1 MVHRFLVGLPVP
13 WFRGTMLPTSRVPLT
28 TSEIC
33 DSLSQNTKG
42 SPPLVLPDLLLFG
55 GWHLPRNDFTNSRYD
70 YNEIYSGSSKDERG
84 SSSNLRCKIPD
95 SWAAQISRLAY
106 DSEWPEYDTP
116 QGFIR
121 DAIYHRLHWVSQQ
134 RESGREMIATNIAQ
148 LMTTHQMQ
156 EDLLLD
162 SKMRGGFQEMKKTI
176 EARFTEMLA
185 DGDIAALR
193 SFIVDFESRIDM
205 FREPYQSQLKRELK
219 IWEGRI
225 VNR

>member
-1 MVHRFLVGLPVP
+1 M
-13 WFRGTMLPTSRVPLT
+13 
-28 TSEIC
+28 
-33 DSLSQNTKG
+33 
-42 SPPLVLPDLLLFG
+42 
-55 GWHLPRNDFTNSRYD
+55 PRNDFTTSRYD

-95 SWAAQISRLAY
+95 SWAAQITRLAY
-106 DSEWPEYDTP
+106 DPQWPEYDTP

-134 RESGREMIATNIAQ
+134 RESGRELVATNIAQ
-148 LMTTHQMQ
+148 LMNTHQMQ

-193 SFIVDFESRIDM
+193 SFLVDFESRADK
-205 FREPYQSQLKRELK
+205 FREPYRSQLHRELK

-225 VNR
+225 ANR